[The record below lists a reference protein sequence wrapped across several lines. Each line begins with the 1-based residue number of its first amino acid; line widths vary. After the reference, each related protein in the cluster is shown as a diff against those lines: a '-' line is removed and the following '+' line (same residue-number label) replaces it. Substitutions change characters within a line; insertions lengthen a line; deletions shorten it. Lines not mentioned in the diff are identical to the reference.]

1 MRVNDKI
8 QTQPH
13 TIFSAVGANNAASEY
28 DAIRIQ
34 RANVDRLL
42 MSGVSLS
49 RGGGSSVEGSDMDL
63 SSHRHLPQ
71 HHRGSY
77 TSYASRS
84 HASSHSPLR
93 GDHHV
98 HHQHQQP
105 AYQHHHRGGF
115 HGRQFAHTYD
125 PNYYRS
131 VGDWLRFVPRRS
143 NGDSGGFCV
152 PSSHTSSYPE
162 IDAAG
167 NSHHQNHHHQHHPSD
182 GIDVEGGGHVH
193 HWGNVPGYRHA
204 SSAPGMDPDMYYRG
218 FDNTRIRTGFH
229 PGVDAGT
236 RMRISRPIAEEV
248 AGEDR
253 ESINV
258 MPPTEI
264 HCIPNDDVQYHEE
277 LSDHAVNMVPVD
289 SRFVKQEINLHPDHR
304 SPFGVLQDSQKYQA
318 ATSNILREKTPSGI
332 SSEMNDPGYPAHED
346 KIEHEVRLSNVPGGL
361 QHPDHPCGARQES
374 IRNQGVLPSTN
385 CPSPEL
391 LPLSPSVMA
400 QYESSLRVG
409 GIIFPPSRSSS
420 DVHPPAPIPPHMQE
434 QKMHEASWDSKFV
447 TYACRVD
454 QRQEDRSVEIAVF
467 TLERPHM
474 RAFHFA
480 WFAFFLAFL
489 AWFAITPLLPEVQKS
504 LDLTKEEIWT
514 SSIFSVAGAVVTRCV
529 GGLLCDIYGARWM
542 SAVILFICG
551 IPTMCTGFVNTSTG
565 LSVLRLFTG
574 IAGSAFVTCQ
584 YWTSTMFTREVAGT
598 ANALAA
604 GWGNLGGGVAQVFVG
619 AMLFPFFKWIYGLA
633 GTTMDPAEA
642 SWRTCCVIPGLMC
655 TLFAFFIIRNSDDH
669 PKGNYSKRKRLS
681 LMPKPSSVEFFKA
694 AIRDHNTWLLLIQ
707 YGCCFGVELTTTNAG
722 E

>member
-1 MRVNDKI
+1 
-8 QTQPH
+8 
-13 TIFSAVGANNAASEY
+13 
-28 DAIRIQ
+28 
-34 RANVDRLL
+34 
-42 MSGVSLS
+42 
-49 RGGGSSVEGSDMDL
+49 MDL

-131 VGDWLRFVPRRS
+131 VGDWLRFVSRRS

-162 IDAAG
+162 FDAAG
-167 NSHHQNHHHQHHPSD
+167 NSHHHHHHQHHPSD

-264 HCIPNDDVQYHEE
+264 HCIPNDDVQYHKE

-318 ATSNILREKTPSGI
+318 APSKILREKTPSEI
-332 SSEMNDPGYPAHED
+332 QMNDPDYPLGAHKD
-346 KIEHEVRLSNVPGGL
+346 TIEHEVPLSNVPGAL
-361 QHPDHPCGARQES
+361 QHPDHPFGARQES
-374 IRNQGVLPSTN
+374 IRNQGVLPRTN
-385 CPSPEL
+385 SPSPDL
-391 LPLSPSVMA
+391 LPPSPSDMV

-409 GIIFPPSRSSS
+409 GIISPPSRSSS
-420 DVHPPAPIPPHMQE
+420 NVQSPAPIPPHMQE

-454 QRQEDRSVEIAVF
+454 QRQEDRSVEIAVSS
-467 TLERPHM
+467 LARPHM
-474 RAFHFA
+474 RAFHLA

-489 AWFAITPLLPEVQKS
+489 AWFAITPLLAEVQKS

-514 SSIFSVAGAVVTRCV
+514 SSIFSVASAVVTRCV
-529 GGLLCDIYGARWM
+529 TGLLCDIYGARWM
-542 SAVILFICG
+542 SAVVLLTCG
-551 IPTMCTGFVNTSTG
+551 IPTMFTGLVNTSTG

-584 YWTSTMFTREVAGT
+584 YWTSSMFTREVAGT

-604 GWGNLGGGVAQVFVG
+604 GWGNLGGAVAQVFVG

-642 SWRTCCVIPGLMC
+642 SWRTCCVIPGLIC
-655 TLFAFFIIRNSDDH
+655 TLFTFFIIRHSDDH
-669 PKGNYSKRKRLS
+669 PKGNYSKRKRLG
-681 LMPKPSSVEFFKA
+681 LMPKPSSMELFKA

-707 YGCCFGVELTTTNAG
+707 YGCCFGVELTTSNAG